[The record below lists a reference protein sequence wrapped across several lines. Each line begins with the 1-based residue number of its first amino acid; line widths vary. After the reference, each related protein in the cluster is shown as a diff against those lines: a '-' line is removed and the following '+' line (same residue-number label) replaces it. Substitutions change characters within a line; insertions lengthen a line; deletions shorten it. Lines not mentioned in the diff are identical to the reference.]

1 MNGELEIQ
9 AIESKKH
16 TQFLESFKKEEAE
29 KGVWKLTQRFPCTHS
44 NKELEELQIRK
55 LSVK

>member
-1 MNGELEIQ
+1 VNGELEIQ

-29 KGVWKLTQRFPCTHS
+29 KGV
-44 NKELEELQIRK
+44 
-55 LSVK
+55 

>member
-1 MNGELEIQ
+1 MKQFKWAYTAANSGVNGELEIQ

-29 KGVWKLTQRFPCTHS
+29 KGV
-44 NKELEELQIRK
+44 
-55 LSVK
+55 